1 MPAGAKVPDSTAIVL
16 YHFNDVWLLYYRSGS
31 GGKLPG
37 EQRKRV
43 PEQLVPRIA
52 ATVPAL
58 FYTICYLWRCLG

>member
-1 MPAGAKVPDSTAIVL
+1 MTPVGRTVAL
-16 YHFNDVWLLYYRSGS
+16 LLCLLQLLYYCTMAGRSGS

-52 ATVPAL
+52 ATSTL
-58 FYTICYLWRCLG
+58 FYMA

>member
-1 MPAGAKVPDSTAIVL
+1 MTPVGRTVALLLCSL
-16 YHFNDVWLLYYRSGS
+16 QLLYYRSGS

-52 ATVPAL
+52 ATSTL
-58 FYTICYLWRCLG
+58 FYMA